1 MHCHSQKRIL
11 FIFVLGLLLTLS
23 ACVEQTSPTATSMP
37 TATDIPEIYATSTT
51 TPTATPESEPGSLRK
66 KPLPFGSTA
75 IQNGISVTVEDVVRG
90 AEAWQKIQDANQYNK
105 PLPAEQEYLLLRVR
119 VKNIGTGDEAIDISG
134 GDFFVTG
141 DELRKYSVA
150 SAVVPKPALQG
161 GIFPEGELSGWIV
174 FPVAAGEHNLM
185 LVLPAP
191 YGDDAPTLY
200 LALEEGAAI
209 ATDARLGTLPPTD
222 NGLSRAEPAAIG
234 ELIRTETWEIT
245 VKSVLRD
252 EKAWEK
258 ISAANSYNDPPAEGM
273 TYMLANVSAR
283 YIGRDEDG
291 AWLSSGDFKST
302 GSKNVVYDAP
312 SVVEPKP
319 QLEASLYPGGSVEG
333 WLAVQFAKDE
343 ENRLLIFD
351 ASFGKDRRF
360 IKLSE

>member
-1 MHCHSQKRIL
+1 MHHHSPKTIL
-11 FIFVLGLLLTLS
+11 FIVMMGLLPVLG
-23 ACVEQTSPTATSMP
+23 ACVTQSAPATTAIP
-37 TATDIPEIYATSTT
+37 TATDIPEIYASPTIV
-51 TPTATPESEPGSLRK
+51 PTATPESEPGSSRK
-66 KPLPFGSTA
+66 KPLPFGSTV
-75 IQNGISVTVEDVVRG
+75 IQNNLSITVEEVVRG
-90 AEAWQKIQDANQYNK
+90 ADAWQKIQEANQYNK

-119 VKNIGTGDEAIDISG
+119 VKNIGTGDEAVDISG

-141 DELRKYSVA
+141 DNLRKYFGA
-150 SAVVPKPALQG
+150 SAVAPKPALQG

-174 FPVAAGEHNLM
+174 FVIAAGEHNLM

-191 YGDDAPTLY
+191 YNDDAPTLY

-209 ATDARLGTLPPTD
+209 ATDARLGTLPPTN
-222 NGLSRAEPAAIG
+222 NGLSRTEPAAIG
-234 ELIRTETWEIT
+234 ELIRTEAWEIT
-245 VKSVLRD
+245 VNSVLRD

-283 YIGRDEDG
+283 YIGRGDDSE
-291 AWLSSGDFKST
+291 WLSGSDFKST

-312 SVVEPKP
+312 SVVEPEP
-319 QLEASLYPGGSVEG
+319 QLDAILYPGGSVEG
-333 WLAVQFAKDE
+333 WVVVQFAKDE

-351 ASFGKDRRF
+351 ASFGKNRRF